1 LFVPGVQMRR
11 VFRDTQ
17 LGYIDSRI
25 AVVMTVRLGYG
36 LAS

>member
-1 LFVPGVQMRR
+1 MVLLVPGVQAGH

-25 AVVMTVRLGYG
+25 AIAT
-36 LAS
+36 